1 MANVNELIK
10 FAAEQNSNVIPFKEW
25 TEASTQTTG
34 FVSGIAKSA
43 EINRV
48 LAQGA
53 LAGYCMG
60 QMIVDILNK
69 DAKIESGTFFEDF
82 KKALAMFVPNNIADS
97 SLVFS
102 KIDKGALATIDEA
115 KAAVTN
121 EKILTPL
128 MAKHEILAL
137 MDLILPVG
145 SFVMMDAEPDE
156 NFYCIATGGAYSRTK
171 YPRLFKKWGTKYGTG
186 DGSTTFN
193 VANAAERVLQGAQSL
208 SEVGK
213 YLEASLPNIR
223 GLSMNFCL
231 TSPNYGISSQGAFY
245 NDGTVGGKSIY
256 ATSTADSGQQHIDS
270 FQFEASKSSATYL
283 GTKLQPSALQL
294 LACIRC

>member
-25 TEASTQTTG
+25 TEASTKTTG

-156 NFYCIATGGAYSRTK
+156 NYYCIATGGAYSRAK
-171 YPRLFKKWGTKYGTG
+171 YARLFKKWGTKYGTG
-186 DGSTTFN
+186 DGSNTFN

-213 YLEASLPNIR
+213 YLEASLPNISGFIGAVIGGGQHGAIYIR
-223 GLSMNFCL
+223 NAYNNVSSGGGMSTNDVGFQASMSN
-231 TSPNYGISSQGAFY
+231 
-245 NDGTVGGKSIY
+245 
-256 ATSTADSGQQHIDS
+256 
-270 FQFEASKSSATYL
+270 ATYS
-283 GTKLQPSALQL
+283 GSRLQVPALQL

>member
-25 TEASTQTTG
+25 TEASTKKTG

-156 NFYCIATGGAYSRTK
+156 NYYCIATGGAYSRAK
-171 YPRLFKKWGTKYGTG
+171 YARLFKKWGTKYGTG

-213 YLEASLPNIR
+213 YLEASLPNIT
-223 GLSMNFCL
+223 GTMQGYQSLLTVVYPNGALSPFGDKGFNWQV
-231 TSPNYGISSQGAFY
+231 TGAGQG
-245 NDGTVGGKSIY
+245 SE
-256 ATSTADSGQQHIDS
+256 S
-270 FQFEASKSSATYL
+270 FGVSLDASKSNSAYS
-283 GTKLQPSALQL
+283 GTKVQPSALQL

>member
-1 MANVNELIK
+1 MAKVNELIK

-25 TEASTQTTG
+25 TEASTKTTG
-34 FVSGIAKSA
+34 FVSGIAKSS

-213 YLEASLPNIR
+213 YLEASLPNISGKAFFKVGDASVIR
-223 GLSMNFCL
+223 TYSDEAFQTEGTALNCFAAGGTPGSLGESLSL
-231 TSPNYGISSQGAFY
+231 SASRSS
-245 NDGTVGGKSIY
+245 SIY
-256 ATSTADSGQQHIDS
+256 SGS
-270 FQFEASKSSATYL
+270 
-283 GTKLQPSALQL
+283 KLQPSALQL

>member
-25 TEASTQTTG
+25 TEASTKKTG

-156 NFYCIATGGAYSRTK
+156 NYYCIATGGAYSRAK
-171 YPRLFKKWGTKYGTG
+171 YARLFKKWGTKYGTG

-213 YLEASLPNIR
+213 YLEASLPNITGEQTDLLHNGTPLGSGPFKTTWVARDEYGSQRANNGR
-223 GLSMNFCL
+223 GVVTFEFKLSH
-231 TSPNYGISSQGAFY
+231 G
-245 NDGTVGGKSIY
+245 
-256 ATSTADSGQQHIDS
+256 
-270 FQFEASKSSATYL
+270 SSAYN

>member
-1 MANVNELIK
+1 MAKVNELIK

-25 TEASTQTTG
+25 TEASTKTTG

-60 QMIVDILNK
+60 QMIVDILDK

-156 NFYCIATGGAYSRTK
+156 NYYCIATGGAYSRAK
-171 YPRLFKKWGTKYGTG
+171 YGRLFKKWGTKYGTG

-213 YLEASLPNIR
+213 YLEASLPNIIGKFGHNR
-223 GLSMNFCL
+223 DSAVFGLGDSGR
-231 TSPNYGISSQGAFY
+231 TYGS
-245 NDGTVGGKSIY
+245 
-256 ATSTADSGQQHIDS
+256 TSTLAKPWSISEGSSETYGNVVGINAS
-270 FQFEASKSSATYL
+270 FSSALYKDL
-283 GTKLQPSALQL
+283 GKLQPSALQL